1 MCSNKLQKATHMVIF
16 INILICS
23 DYNQIQSIYKMKK
36 LLRNL
41 IPVFLF
47 VGLLAGCETTDPV
60 IDQAQLNIYTQ
71 NFDSAYAGLDRF
83 IAQNP
88 DNGLGYYYK
97 ALANAEEA
105 KTIQPPSDRKPIYRD
120 FRENAVTSRDLF
132 AGMEEAPPEAG
143 EVTDLILTTWGY
155 EHNASLDYATN
166 DSVMAT
172 VDEPLKIAIAHL
184 ENAIIINPDSTLS
197 YDVLSQIYYMD
208 NNFAD
213 AADVLAESIE
223 MKDPAPASDY
233 DRVAVFFA
241 QSERPE
247 KAIEYLEEGLEIYPD
262 TVSLTQKLAD
272 NYMAVG
278 QRDRAISVLEGLIA
292 SDPNNPQYHLV
303 LGTVML
309 QETEQ
314 FTDRITEIYEEIYDL
329 QREKR
334 EASSSRSE
342 EIDEEIDELE
352 SEIDRN
358 LETVAEYNDLA
369 ESELIKTTE
378 LRPEDETAYNALG
391 ILYQNKAAVLFSQRN
406 YAEDLDKVDAYD
418 KAAKEELT
426 KAMEAY
432 EKTVEINP
440 ENTSAWRSLS
450 NIYITLDMQEKAQEA
465 MDKAGM

>member
-1 MCSNKLQKATHMVIF
+1 
-16 INILICS
+16 
-23 DYNQIQSIYKMKK
+23 MKK

-47 VGLLAGCETTDPV
+47 VGLLTGCETTDPV

-105 KTIQPPSDRKPIYRD
+105 KTIQPPSSRKPVYRD
-120 FRENAVTSRDLF
+120 FRENAVTSRELF
-132 AGMEEAPPEAG
+132 DGMEEAPEEAA
-143 EVTDLILTTWGY
+143 EVTDLILSTWGY
-155 EHNASLDYATN
+155 EHNSSLDYATN

-172 VDEPLKIAIAHL
+172 VDEPLQIAIAHL
-184 ENAIIINPDSTLS
+184 ENAIIVNPDSTLS
-197 YDVLSQIYYMD
+197 YDVLSQIHYM
-208 NNFAD
+208 NNDFAGAAD
-213 AADVLAESIE
+213 ALAQSME
-223 MKDPAPASDY
+223 MKDPPPASDY

-247 KAIEYLEEGLEIYPD
+247 QAIEYLEEGLEIYPD

-272 NYMAVG
+272 NYMTVG
-278 QRDRAISVLEGLIA
+278 KRDQAIEVLEDLI
-292 SDPNNPQYHLV
+292 STDPENPQYHLV

-329 QREKR
+329 QRNLR
-334 EASSSRSE
+334 NASGSEAE
-342 EIDEEIDELE
+342 EIEGQITELE
-352 SEIDRN
+352 NEIERN
-358 LETVAEYNDLA
+358 LEMVTEYNDLA
-369 ESELIKTTE
+369 ESELIRTTE
-378 LRPEDETAYNALG
+378 LRPNDATAFNALG

-406 YAEDLDKVDAYD
+406 YAEDLDQVDKFD
-418 KAAKEELT
+418 TAAKEELT

-450 NIYITLDMQEKAQEA
+450 NVYITLDMQEKAQKA